1 MPRGKNIKIEK
12 LVLSYMKTF
21 SKVVVIRDSP
31 ETKTDKSMGNK
42 LDNPE
47 KDSCIYVNGFLI
59 KSAGM
64 DNWVS
69 KEAVRKLIWEN
80 FFKPSTKNNVKKRI
94 LKVSNSKHNHI

>member
-12 LVLSYMKTF
+12 LVLSYMETL

-42 LDNPE
+42 LDNP

-80 FFKPSTKNNVKKRI
+80 FFKPSTKNNVKKKN
-94 LKVSNSKHNHI
+94 LKSF